1 MIMQDFK
8 YAVRLLAKKPGFT
21 ILTTLVMATGI
32 GLSVYLFSFFNM
44 LFADLPFKD
53 GESIVIIA
61 ASENGDT
68 NSRLLSIHDY
78 SEIRNNVKGLSQFGA
93 YSEES
98 VNVIVREG
106 ARKYNASYTEP
117 GMFELTHTEPVLGRT
132 FATKEDQVGAEN
144 VVIVGFDLWKN
155 QYGGDNEV
163 LDQILQISGE
173 SYRIIG
179 VMPQG
184 YSFPTR
190 AEMWLPLRK
199 DTTQL
204 PRSNTEYIRGF
215 ARLDEDV
222 SKQDINQQLSVI
234 MKRIEQKYPKTNHR
248 ISAYID
254 SMPMSSVGDG
264 IAVVYSMQVVAILIL
279 VLASINVGNLLL
291 SRAVERSKE
300 TAIRVALGS
309 PRARLIS
316 QMLWESIIICTMGGI
331 IGFLMVAWGLEITQG
346 ITAGFFPGKMP
357 FWWVFSINAFNIKL
371 FIAFVLCTILVT
383 GLLPAWK
390 NSGHD
395 FNAALRDGTRGALSK
410 KSGRLNKILVI
421 SEILISL
428 VVLICASVMV
438 LSSYNRTHAEIGAE
452 TQGIIVADVALSDA
466 RYDLA
471 SKKSEFINTLQSRLE
486 NSTGVSEV
494 MISSA
499 LPGLFASANK
509 LEIEGKEYHDDKGKH
524 KANAIVIT
532 SGTLGKLGVELQQG
546 RYFDNSDNGDDK
558 KSVIVTNS
566 FVSQHFPKQSAL
578 GKRLRFTEKDE
589 KNPSWLTIIGIV
601 EHTRQ
606 GNDHARAKLP
616 SVFRPYSQAP
626 RVQVTVAMKSEL
638 DKTSVTKILRDTL
651 MSIDSQ
657 LPAFRI
663 ETYTQSV
670 NRASAS
676 VRFISSVL
684 LMFGIAAVVL
694 AGSGIYGV
702 MSKTISQRTQEIG
715 IKRALGADEKQIT
728 KELLIAGVK
737 QLLWGGIP
745 GTILGGALGFAM
757 GTVMGVGIEEI
768 VILSLTTVIIIGTIV
783 LLATYLPT
791 KKALQLEPSEAL
803 HHE

>member
-1 MIMQDFK
+1 MQDFK
-8 YAVRLLAKKPGFT
+8 YAIRLLAKKPGFT

-44 LFADLPFKD
+44 LFADLPFED

-78 SEIRNNVKGLSQFGA
+78 LEIRKNVKGLSQFGA
-93 YSEES
+93 YSEGN
-98 VNVIVREG
+98 VNVIGRDG
-106 ARKYNASYTEP
+106 ARRYSASYTEP
-117 GMFELTHTEPVLGRT
+117 GMFQLTKTAPILGRA
-132 FATKEDQVGAEN
+132 FAAKEDNVGAEN
-144 VVIVGFDLWKN
+144 VVIIGFDIWQN
-155 QYGGDNEV
+155 QYGGNNEV
-163 LDQILQISGE
+163 LDQALQVDGE
-173 SYRIIG
+173 SHRIIG

-184 YSFPTR
+184 YFFPRR

-199 DTTQL
+199 DAEQL
-204 PRSNTEYIRGF
+204 SRDNTEYIRGF
-215 ARLDEDV
+215 ARLDKGV

-234 MKRIEQKYPKTNHR
+234 MQRIEQIYPKTNHR
-248 ISAYID
+248 RSAYIG
-254 SMPMSSVGDG
+254 SMPMSSVGSG
-264 IAVVYSMQVVAILIL
+264 LNVVYSMQVVAILIL

-300 TAIRVALGS
+300 TAIRVALGA

-331 IGFLMVAWGLEITQG
+331 IGLLMVAWGLEITQG
-346 ITAGFFPGKMP
+346 ITANFSAGKMP
-357 FWWVFSINAFNIKL
+357 FWWIFSINAFNIKL
-371 FIAFVLCTILVT
+371 FIAFVLSTILVT

-390 NSGHD
+390 NSGGD

-410 KSGRLNKILVI
+410 KSGRLNKVLVI

-428 VVLICASVMV
+428 VVLIGASVMV
-438 LSSYNRTHAEIGAE
+438 LSSYNRTHADIGAE
-452 TQGIIVADVALSDA
+452 TQGIVVANVALSDT

-471 SKKSEFINTLQSRLE
+471 SKKSEFISTLQSRLE
-486 NSTGVSEV
+486 NSTGVSDV

-499 LPGLFASANK
+499 LPGLNALNDTV
-509 LEIEGKEYHDDKGKH
+509 EIEGKEYNDNKEKQ
-524 KANAIVIT
+524 KANTIAIT
-532 SGTLGKLGVELQQG
+532 PGTLGKLGVELQQG
-546 RYFDNSDNGDDK
+546 RYFNNSDKGNDK
-558 KSVIVTNS
+558 KSVIVTKS
-566 FVSQHFPKQSAL
+566 FANQHFPKQSAL
-578 GKRLRFTEKDE
+578 GKRLRFSEKDE
-589 KNPSWLTIIGIV
+589 KNPSWLTIVGIV

-606 GNDHARAKLP
+606 GDDPTIAKRP

-626 RVQVTVAMKSEL
+626 RVQVTVAMRSAL
-638 DKTSVTKILRDTL
+638 DKTIITKILRDTL
-651 MSIDSQ
+651 SSLDTE
-657 LPAFRI
+657 LPAYTI
-663 ETYTQSV
+663 ETYAQSV
-670 NRASAS
+670 RRTTAP

-684 LMFGIAAVVL
+684 LIFGIAAVVL

-702 MSKTISQRTQEIG
+702 MSNTISQRTQEIG